1 MASSPV
7 EGSTSDFT
15 SARVSRTSRGSRN
28 CLRTCSRSA
37 ARPHSPHDWMGT
49 WPRWTSTPRTPG
61 VFSAAIWNAR
71 RSSSER
77 TRPQRWTTPPVTAH
91 DRHPLDPPLLEKPG
105 DLLHWRVLTHRDH
118 VPRHRVRHPPALRLH
133 VVPRRVLRGRQQG
146 QPPRRVPLRARFGA
160 PQEIPLA
167 DDPRKPSVR
176 LDHGQ
181 RADPVPE
188 QHPRHLRD
196 LRVRHHGH
204 HVLRHDVSRPHG
216 FMLSPRRP
224 TLVRRARR
232 FLVNVHH
239 ETPPSFIEG
248 RTGADATR
256 HAGPATT
263 SDRRRRVRGGNERRM
278 QPDER
283 RDRVASRRQAQRNDE
298 DRGHHDQQQTRIPLR
313 IIAVQ
318 GAQARSDD
326 QQDRHGGDDP
336 WQRLSCSHT
345 HTISCA
351 RPIPEVRS
359 LGRTHDPT
367 ARPDDC
373 KVDRSATVRR
383 D

>member
-1 MASSPV
+1 MVTTSSVTMSRARTASCSPR
-7 EGSTSDFT
+7 
-15 SARVSRTSRGSRN
+15 A
-28 CLRTCSRSA
+28 
-37 ARPHSPHDWMGT
+37 
-49 WPRWTSTPRTPG
+49 
-61 VFSAAIWNAR
+61 AR
-71 RSSSER
+71 RSF
-77 TRPQRWTTPPVTAH
+77 
-91 DRHPLDPPLLEKPG
+91 
-105 DLLHWRVLTHRDH
+105 
-118 VPRHRVRHPPALRLH
+118 
-133 VVPRRVLRGRQQG
+133 VVP
-146 QPPRRVPLRARFGA
+146 AAFSSTF
-160 PQEIPLA
+160 IT
-167 DDPRKPSVR
+167 
-176 LDHGQ
+176 
-181 RADPVPE
+181 
-188 QHPRHLRD
+188 RHL
-196 LRVRHHGH
+196 HHS
-204 HVLRHDVSRPHG
+204 LKDVERPADAPAG
-216 FMLSPRRP
+216 IVVSQRERP
-224 TLVRRARR
+224 
-232 FLVNVHH
+232 
-239 ETPPSFIEG
+239 

-278 QPDER
+278 QPAER
-283 RDRVASRRQAQRNDE
+283 RDRVASRPQAQRNDE